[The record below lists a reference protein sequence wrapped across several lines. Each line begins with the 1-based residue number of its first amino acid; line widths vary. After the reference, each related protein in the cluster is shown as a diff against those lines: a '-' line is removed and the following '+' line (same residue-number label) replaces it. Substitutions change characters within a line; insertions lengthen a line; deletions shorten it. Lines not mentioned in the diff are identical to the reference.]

1 MSDLT
6 YDTAASLVT
15 EGHIYCVGTLA
26 QCLRRWE
33 RLPTEQKPQVFL
45 KMGRDGEPATFL
57 RGEEIDEVIA
67 RPELVHYRW
76 R

>member
-1 MSDLT
+1 
-6 YDTAASLVT
+6 
-15 EGHIYCVGTLA
+15 
-26 QCLRRWE
+26 
-33 RLPTEQKPQVFL
+33 
-45 KMGRDGEPATFL
+45 MGRDGEPATFL